1 MPLTRVVLTSGRVIG
16 LSRLRLSSTYGG
28 LLEGYPHQALNDRHI
43 KHMVAAATA
52 EYPHTPTHLVP
63 PPREHPDADRADRTA
78 RTARVGPFGPVEIL
92 PPVTCIGLFDSA
104 PVATDIDPVL
114 HGSALTIVWFQA
126 TPQPPSGHDAAQGLR
141 EVAWEELAEDY
152 EI

>member
-1 MPLTRVVLTSGRVIG
+1 MTLTRVVLTSGRVIG
-16 LSRLRLSSTYGG
+16 LSHLRLSSTYGG
-28 LLEGYPHQALNDRHI
+28 LLEGYPHPALNDRRI
-43 KHMVAAATA
+43 KRLLAAAAA

-63 PPREHPDADRADRTA
+63 PQREQPDDDRAA
-78 RTARVGPFGPVEIL
+78 RARPFGPVEIL

-126 TPQPPSGHDAAQGLR
+126 TPQPPSGHDADQGLR